1 MPLLN
6 TQLLINSQNNKPIA
20 WPSRI
25 LNQTKNVIEEPMS
38 LEIEI
43 EKASQDI
50 VKDGYEMS
58 IGELL
63 NLYRDDEL
71 VIDPEFQRYF
81 RWDVTR
87 KSRFIE
93 SLMLGIPIPPIFVYQ
108 NEDGIWELIDG
119 LQRLSTI
126 FEFVGMLKS
135 PDGGIADPAELEAT
149 KMLPSLDGVKWTGG
163 ENGLSKP
170 LQLQVKRSRIRVE
183 ILTKDSDAQSK
194 YELFQRLNTGG
205 ASLNEQEVRN
215 CIIVKI
221 NPEFYRWLKG
231 ASEIEQFLDTLSITT
246 NAEQQQK
253 NLELA
258 LRFFVVKS
266 MPYQGKLDIN
276 EYLDEGAVYLA
287 TNQQIDFENE
297 LLLFRRTFTL
307 VDSALGE
314 NAFRKYNVDK
324 FQGGFLISGFEALS
338 NGISLNIDEIESLG
352 EEQAAQFLISRTQE
366 LWSDAEFRDFTK
378 AGVRGTTRLQNLIPF
393 SEKHFKP

>member
-1 MPLLN
+1 
-6 TQLLINSQNNKPIA
+6 
-20 WPSRI
+20 
-25 LNQTKNVIEEPMS
+25 MS

-149 KMLPSLDGVKWTGG
+149 KMQPSLDGVKWTGG

-258 LRFFVVKS
+258 LRFFVVKN
-266 MPYQGKLDIN
+266 MPYQGKLDIC
-276 EYLDEGAVYLA
+276 
-287 TNQQIDFENE
+287 
-297 LLLFRRTFTL
+297 LLYTSPSPRDRTRSRMPS
-307 VDSALGE
+307 SA
-314 NAFRKYNVDK
+314 
-324 FQGGFLISGFEALS
+324 
-338 NGISLNIDEIESLG
+338 
-352 EEQAAQFLISRTQE
+352 
-366 LWSDAEFRDFTK
+366 
-378 AGVRGTTRLQNLIPF
+378 
-393 SEKHFKP
+393 

>member
-1 MPLLN
+1 M
-6 TQLLINSQNNKPIA
+6 T
-20 WPSRI
+20 
-25 LNQTKNVIEEPMS
+25 
-38 LEIEI
+38 LEAEI

-71 VIDPEFQRYF
+71 IIDPEFQRYF

-93 SLMLGIPIPPIFVYQ
+93 SLLLGIPIPPIFVYQ
-108 NEDGIWELIDG
+108 NEDGVWELIDG

-135 PDGGIADPAELEAT
+135 PEGNIVEPEALEGT
-149 KMLPSLDGVKWTGG
+149 KMLPSLDGIKWVSG
-163 ENGLSKP
+163 EHGLSKP

-183 ILTKDSDAQSK
+183 ILTKESDAQSK

-221 NPEFYRWLKG
+221 NSEFYRWLKTT
-231 ASEIEQFLDTLSITT
+231 SEYQPFMDTLSITT

-253 NLELA
+253 NIELA
-258 LRFFVVKS
+258 LRFFVVKK
-266 MPYQGKLDIN
+266 MPYQGKLDVN

-287 TNQQIDFENE
+287 TNHEIDFQEE
-297 LLLFRRTFTL
+297 RGLFERTFSL
-307 VDSALGE
+307 IDDALGE
-314 NAFRKYNVDK
+314 NAFRKFNGEK

-338 NGISLNIDEIESLG
+338 NGISLNLEAIELLG
-352 EEQAAQFLISRTQE
+352 GEASKEFIVERTQA
-366 LWSDAEFRDFTK
+366 LWPNQEFKEFTK

-393 SEKHFKP
+393 SEAHFKP

>member
-1 MPLLN
+1 M
-6 TQLLINSQNNKPIA
+6 T
-20 WPSRI
+20 
-25 LNQTKNVIEEPMS
+25 
-38 LEIEI
+38 LELEI

-81 RWDVTR
+81 RWDLTR

-93 SLMLGIPIPPIFVYQ
+93 SLLLGIPIPPIFVYQ
-108 NEDGIWELIDG
+108 NEDGVWELIDG

-135 PDGGIADPAELEAT
+135 PEGNIVEPQPLQGT
-149 KMLPSLDGVKWTGG
+149 KMLPSLEGVKWISGT
-163 ENGLSKP
+163 NGLSKP

-183 ILTKDSDAQSK
+183 ILTKDSDSQSK

-221 NPEFYRWLKG
+221 NPEFYRWLKST
-231 ASEIEQFLDTLSITT
+231 SEFQPFMDTLSITT

-253 NLELA
+253 NIELA
-258 LRFFVVKS
+258 LRFFVVKK
-266 MPYQGKLDIN
+266 MPYQGRLDVN

-287 TNQQIDFENE
+287 TNHEIDYQDERFLFE
-297 LLLFRRTFTL
+297 RTFIL
-307 VDSALGE
+307 IDSALGE

-324 FQGGFLISGFEALS
+324 FQGGFLISAFEALS
-338 NGISLNIDEIESLG
+338 NGISLNLDEIEALG
-352 EEQAAQFLISRTQE
+352 EISAKDFIVERTKK
-366 LWSDAEFRDFTK
+366 LWSSDEFKEFTK

-393 SEKHFKP
+393 SEAHFKP